1 MSALTRTGA
10 CCRSRRLRLRVGASP
25 VVVVDDVVIVVFEIL
40 VRSCLRGCRRRAA
53 SVA

>member
-25 VVVVDDVVIVVFEIL
+25 VVVVDVVIVVFEIL